1 MKERPILFSAAL
13 VRALLAG
20 TKTVTRRPVKLPPWL
35 AKIGG
40 DLDTAHPDL
49 LWGATP
55 GLKVPC
61 ADDTTQRLRNPW
73 DWPEPSRLW
82 VRETWH
88 PCARLAL
95 DVEVEYRADGE
106 SKTCRWH
113 GDGDVD
119 DMIRRS
125 AWVPSIHMPR
135 WASRITLAVTSV
147 GVERLQDI
155 TEDDVFAEGVPVP
168 VTTDGCPRG
177 KAAVLHTLSG
187 RFPSIKYARPGASTN
202 EIVRAHFASAWD
214 SIYGAESWAANPWV
228 WVVRFRRER

>member
-1 MKERPILFSAAL
+1 M
-13 VRALLAG
+13 
-20 TKTVTRRPVKLPPWL
+20 TRRPVKLPPWL

-40 DLDTAHPDL
+40 DLNTAHPDL

-135 WASRITLAVTSV
+135 WASRITLEVTSV
-147 GVERLQDI
+147 GVERLQAI
-155 TEDDVFAEGVPVP
+155 TEEDARAEGVEAL
-168 VTTDGCPRG
+168 R
-177 KAAVLHTLSG
+177 SG
-187 RFPSIKYARPGASTN
+187 RELEATHRRG
-202 EIVRAHFASAWD
+202 FATAWD
-214 SIYGAESWAANPWV
+214 SIYGAGSWASSPWV

>member
-20 TKTVTRRPVKLPPWL
+20 TKTVTRRPVKSPHV
-35 AKIGG
+35 G
-40 DLDTAHPDL
+40 DLNVFAYDAARGLWEGGVYGDGGAVAHGEWVRCPYGQAGSD
-49 LWGATP
+49 
-55 GLKVPC
+55 
-61 ADDTTQRLRNPW
+61 
-73 DWPEPSRLW
+73 RLW